1 MAIEGTYGFVYG
13 GANGLGVG
21 FFTVEGERLRGIDY
35 VGGRYDGT
43 ARENPDGTI
52 LIAIEFDVLPGMVL
66 VQGTPPQELPYR
78 RKIEQT
84 MPQGFG
90 DGRPVELATP
100 PGGVT
105 FMIKRV
111 PDEAS
116 RAISECIYVSI
127 GADRIR

>member
-13 GANGLGVG
+13 GANGLGVA

-66 VQGTPPQELPYR
+66 VQGTP
-78 RKIEQT
+78 T
-84 MPQGFG
+84 MPPGFG
-90 DGRPVELATP
+90 DGRPVELASP